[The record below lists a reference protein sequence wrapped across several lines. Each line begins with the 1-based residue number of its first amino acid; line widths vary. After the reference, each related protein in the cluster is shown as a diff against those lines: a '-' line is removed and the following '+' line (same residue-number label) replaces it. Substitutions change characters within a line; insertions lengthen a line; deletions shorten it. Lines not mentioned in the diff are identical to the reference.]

1 MEDMAVH
8 GVRNQYFYYF
18 SCLHKSSL
26 PEVFCEKAV
35 LKKFAKCTAKHLCQ
49 ILSFNKVCNSDLT
62 STQGTSIPIN
72 FNTPISSFNRS
83 IVEFEDNIDL
93 QTEKAFFNNNT

>member
-1 MEDMAVH
+1 M
-8 GVRNQYFYYF
+8 
-18 SCLHKSSL
+18 
-26 PEVFCEKAV
+26 VFEINIFIISVVFTKAV
-35 LKKFAKCTAKHLCQ
+35 SRRCSVKKLAKCTAKHLCQ

-72 FNTPISSFNRS
+72 FNTPISSFNPS

-93 QTEKAFFNNNT
+93 QTEKAFSNNNT